1 MTSTL
6 DLCYTEVLCK
16 TFPNVATDFLVFL
29 PSFNEF
35 FYYCKSF
42 FFLFTAK
49 GYLINAV
56 PPQTPYL
63 LPSPLPP
70 PCSFFS

>member
-29 PSFNEF
+29 PNFNEF
-35 FYYCKSF
+35 FFYRKSF
-42 FFLFTAK
+42 FFCLQQKAT
-49 GYLINAV
+49 
-56 PPQTPYL
+56 
-63 LPSPLPP
+63 S
-70 PCSFFS
+70 